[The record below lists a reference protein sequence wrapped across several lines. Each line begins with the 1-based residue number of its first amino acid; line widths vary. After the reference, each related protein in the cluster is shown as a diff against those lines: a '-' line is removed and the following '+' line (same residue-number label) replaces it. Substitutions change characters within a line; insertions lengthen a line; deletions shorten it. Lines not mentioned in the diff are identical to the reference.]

1 METILSSAVALWTKE
16 KPKRLTAPKLNP
28 INFFDKCISTI
39 SPKTLILKTRN
50 SIISQICS
58 SMIEKARAYEVKL
71 NTALPLL
78 IL

>member
-1 METILSSAVALWTKE
+1 METTLSSAEALWTKE
-16 KPKRLTAPKLNP
+16 KLKRLAAPKLSA
-28 INFFDKCISTI
+28 INFLDKHISTI
-39 SPKTLILKTRN
+39 SPETLIRKTRN
-50 SIISQICS
+50 SLISQIYS